1 MPLRRLAAALLCAA
15 PAAALA
21 QPSSADHPFSVG
33 VLAGGTLPSGELSRA
48 AYDPGFHVGALAQ
61 YQPASVR
68 WLAVRVDG
76 SYRRLGGGTQDV
88 TDENGAVVGRLTMAT
103 SIVSAGASVVVRVP
117 GLRSAVQPYALAGVA
132 AYRLRPHLTSSD
144 GASFVFPDSPVVR
157 NYGNTFGLG
166 LDAPVGRASAF
177 AEARYE
183 RVGDNLRL
191 VPLSLGVRIR

>member
-1 MPLRRLAAALLCAA
+1 MPLRRLLAAALGAA

-21 QPSSADHPFSVG
+21 QSAVDHPLSVG

-61 YQPASVR
+61 YQPSSVR
-68 WLAVRVDG
+68 WLAARVDG
-76 SYRRLGGGTQDV
+76 SYRRLGSGSQDV
-88 TDENGAVVGRLTMAT
+88 VDENGAVVGRLTTAT
-103 SIVSAGASVVVRVP
+103 SIVSAAASVVARVP
-117 GLRSAVQPYALAGVA
+117 GLRSTVQPYALAGVA
-132 AYRLRPHLTSSD
+132 AYRLRPHLTSSS

-157 NYGNTFGLG
+157 SYGSTFGLG